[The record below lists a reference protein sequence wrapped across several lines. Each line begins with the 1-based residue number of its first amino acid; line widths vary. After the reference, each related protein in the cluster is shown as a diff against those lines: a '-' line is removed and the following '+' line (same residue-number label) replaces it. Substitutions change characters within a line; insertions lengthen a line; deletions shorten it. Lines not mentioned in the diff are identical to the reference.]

1 MYLPSNF
8 LVLDIKVDF
17 MSLKAA
23 SVTFS
28 NSFMLTDFS
37 LSSISEVQHVLPCG
51 HICNCSPGI
60 YKKTQIIRRC
70 TRNQSLVS
78 VKWINHWSVYNEST
92 ISQCTRNQSLV
103 SVQEINHEAKMV
115 QENNHEAFYKKTT
128 MKLSARNQSWW
139 LVQDH
144 NYEALYK
151 KSIYL
156 TLCTRYL

>member
-60 YKKTQIIRRC
+60 YKKTQIIR
-70 TRNQSLVS
+70 
-78 VKWINHWSVYNEST
+78 
-92 ISQCTRNQSLV
+92 QCTRNQSLV

-115 QENNHEAFYKKTT
+115 QENNHEAFYKKST
-128 MKLSARNQSWW
+128 
-139 LVQDH
+139 
-144 NYEALYK
+144 
-151 KSIYL
+151 
-156 TLCTRYL
+156 